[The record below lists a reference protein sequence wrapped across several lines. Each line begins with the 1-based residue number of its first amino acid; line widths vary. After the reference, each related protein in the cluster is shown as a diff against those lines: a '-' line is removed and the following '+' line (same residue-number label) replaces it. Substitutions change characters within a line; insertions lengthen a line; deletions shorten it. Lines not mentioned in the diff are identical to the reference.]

1 MEGVDF
7 DSIDWDAEV
16 VPELVPLAQS
26 PPQASPEYE
35 EVPEFPPRLSHR
47 HVRSTGR
54 VRGKGFFL
62 TYSQS
67 ALARDTIIGWF
78 SRQTRVKRFIV
89 GQEHH
94 QDGNLHWHVTI
105 EYEVE
110 KDVRA
115 QSYFNIE
122 GEHPNI
128 VAWQSRNPARQ
139 TYDQWFL
146 NHWEYCKK
154 EDPTPYIVGE
164 EPKENRK
171 RKRNEIFTEA
181 IELARLRDVQA
192 GMEFLE
198 KNAPF
203 DLLTKY
209 EQIHRALVRLRQ
221 MRQNLQAP
229 ARSASDFPHAPTVV
243 DSWQVLYI
251 NGPTGL
257 GKTQWARS
265 LLPEATVISHRD
277 QLRDCDFSKGII
289 FDDFDVSHWPPTAV
303 IHLLDWD
310 EPRGL
315 DVKHGHVVIPPHTR
329 KIFTHN
335 REFERWLSDDATAEQ
350 VAACRRRLHVI
361 NIHVSLY

>member
-1 MEGVDF
+1 
-7 DSIDWDAEV
+7 
-16 VPELVPLAQS
+16 
-26 PPQASPEYE
+26 
-35 EVPEFPPRLSHR
+35 
-47 HVRSTGR
+47 
-54 VRGKGFFL
+54 VRGKAFFL

-67 ALARDTIIGWF
+67 ALARDTITGWF

-115 QSYFNIE
+115 GSYFNVG

-128 VAWQSRNPARQ
+128 KIWSRAGGS

-181 IELARLRDVQA
+181 IELARLHDVQR

-209 EQIHRALVRLRQ
+209 EQITGHWSGCGKCDRICRHQ
-221 MRQNLQAP
+221 
-229 ARSASDFPHAPTVV
+229 HAVWKTFLTLHLLWTVGECCTSM
-243 DSWQVLYI
+243 DQ
-251 NGPTGL
+251 
-257 GKTQWARS
+257 QDWARPNGRAVFYLK
-265 LLPEATVISHRD
+265 LLSYLTVTSYGIATLAKELSSMISTY
-277 QLRDCDFSKGII
+277 LIGL
-289 FDDFDVSHWPPTAV
+289 PP
-303 IHLLDWD
+303 
-310 EPRGL
+310 P
-315 DVKHGHVVIPPHTR
+315 
-329 KIFTHN
+329 
-335 REFERWLSDDATAEQ
+335 
-350 VAACRRRLHVI
+350 
-361 NIHVSLY
+361 

>member
-1 MEGVDF
+1 
-7 DSIDWDAEV
+7 V

-26 PPQASPEYE
+26 APPQASPEYE

-171 RKRNEIFTEA
+171 KKEMKSSPKQSSLRGCEMFKQEWNSWKRMP
-181 IELARLRDVQA
+181 RLICLRSMNRSTGHWSGCGKCDRICRRQHA
-192 GMEFLE
+192 
-198 KNAPF
+198 
-203 DLLTKY
+203 
-209 EQIHRALVRLRQ
+209 VRQTFR
-221 MRQNLQAP
+221 MRQ
-229 ARSASDFPHAPTVV
+229 
-243 DSWQVLYI
+243 
-251 NGPTGL
+251 
-257 GKTQWARS
+257 
-265 LLPEATVISHRD
+265 LL
-277 QLRDCDFSKGII
+277 
-289 FDDFDVSHWPPTAV
+289 
-303 IHLLDWD
+303 
-310 EPRGL
+310 
-315 DVKHGHVVIPPHTR
+315 
-329 KIFTHN
+329 
-335 REFERWLSDDATAEQ
+335 
-350 VAACRRRLHVI
+350 
-361 NIHVSLY
+361 